1 MMKKSFFPIAA
12 IAMAMTACS
21 SDEPLTNSAHETA
34 QVNGNPFRITIKDAL
49 KAAAQTR
56 EEFFGLS
63 TRSVSNPDVKTV
75 YATAGTRS
83 EGEPMYYIINYGDD
97 NGFAVASA
105 DSRVETIQAISD
117 EGRLQMEDTVNNK
130 GLAMFFSDLNAQ
142 YSGYNPYY
150 PNNPKDTTI
159 QIIPTIPTVKTEKV
173 GPLLSKA
180 VRQWHQDIPFNSF
193 CPSPE
198 DNKYIHYKTG
208 CTPLATAQILSYF
221 RWPEKVGN
229 TVVNWDAV
237 NNSTQNPYT
246 YQLLAD
252 LGSPQYLNS
261 IYGIS
266 ETLTYADSTLIP
278 TFSKLGYRINYVN
291 LSFNP
296 GYIHFNNGP
305 VIIRSAKV
313 NTNDRH
319 AWVADGS
326 IDTEREVPDPVTG
339 GMKTSYSHYIHCVW
353 GQGGLGDGFFLYN
366 GLYQN
371 TQLGGT
377 PSQRDENDGTGS
389 FPKQNMF
396 RVYGSFEKTSN

>member
-83 EGEPMYYIINYGDD
+83 EGEPMYYIINYGDN
-97 NGFAVASA
+97 NGFAVVSA

-180 VRQWHQDIPFNSF
+180 VRQWNQGAPFNSF
-193 CPSPE
+193 CPYR
-198 DNKYIHYKTG
+198 DYLHCVTG
-208 CTPLATAQILSYF
+208 CGPLSTAQILSYF

-237 NNSTQNPYT
+237 NNSAYNPYT

-261 IYGIS
+261 NYGPD
-266 ETLTYADSTLIP
+266 ETTTNDSQVIP
-278 TFSKLGYRINYVN
+278 AFTALGYRIRHIATH
-291 LSFNP
+291 P
-296 GYIHFNNGP
+296 GYLHFNLGP
-305 VIIRSAKV
+305 ILVIGQNV
-313 NTNDRH
+313 DTNKRH
-319 AWVADGS
+319 SWVADGS

-353 GQGGLGDGFFLYN
+353 GYGGLGDGFFLYN
-366 GLYQN
+366 GLYKDS
-371 TQLGGT
+371 QLGGT

-389 FPKQNMF
+389 FPKQHNF
-396 RVYGSFEKTSN
+396 TIYGSFEKTTN